1 MRWEKLSNQ
10 YRTVKALELVTVI
23 IPVYNVEKY
32 LERCINSVI
41 KQSYSELEIIL
52 VDDGS
57 TDKSY
62 EICKRFASLD
72 KRISVIANSNEG
84 VSAARNSGLSLVHG
98 KYVLMVD
105 SDDYIACNM
114 IETLYNAAVETGADV
129 TVCDFMRGKEDNY
142 IFDSDKGCYE
152 IIDTRETLSR
162 IYTDD
167 HNKLRYVV
175 PWIKLYKKELF
186 DSIEYPYGKI
196 FEDIYTT
203 HKIYGRCKSIAV
215 VNSAL
220 YYYYQR
226 PDSIMNNNYNLKKLD
241 YLGAL
246 EERITFFH
254 QLGFAD
260 LEKKAYDELLH
271 SLLWEY
277 SRTRDI
283 LHNKDAMRSIA
294 KTFRKYYKK
303 GYVSSYPSDTKNIL
317 RLFNQNPELVI
328 LYWKISSKLRILK
341 RGEKNG

>member
-1 MRWEKLSNQ
+1 M
-10 YRTVKALELVTVI
+10 ELVTVI

-62 EICKRFASLD
+62 EICKKFALKDS
-72 KRISVIANSNEG
+72 RIKVFHKSNG
-84 VSAARNSGLSLVHG
+84 GLSSARNFGLKMSLG
-98 KYVLMVD
+98 KYIVFID
-105 SDDYIACNM
+105 SDDYISSEM
-114 IETLYNAAVETGADV
+114 ISVLYDALTESNSDLAI
-129 TVCDFMRGKEDNY
+129 CDFVKGDNDKYSFIQTNVKIRTLNPKEALE
-142 IFDSDKGCYE
+142 C
-152 IIDTRETLSR
+152 
-162 IYTDD
+162 IYLND
-167 HNKLRYVV
+167 HNKLQYVTAC
-175 PWIKLYKKELF
+175 WKLYKRNLF
-186 DSIEYPYGKI
+186 DNIKYPEGKL

-203 HKIYGRCKSIAV
+203 HKIYGCCKSIAV

-283 LHNKDAMRSIA
+283 LHNKDAMRGIA

-303 GYVSSYPSDTKNIL
+303 GYVSSYHSDTNNIL
-317 RLFNQNPELVI
+317 RLFNKNPELVI